1 MTGRQVTTMNKRM
14 WLKGGAA
21 LLLAMT
27 LAGTA
32 AQADD
37 HHDRGGPAVER
48 SDRGGRAEHTE
59 RAQHMDARYNHNQ
72 FYPDRGRMLRALPGS
87 PLSFNRP
94 NGRFFYSGGVWYAP
108 RGPGFVVVGAPIG
121 CFVPILPPFYTTL
134 WIGGFPYY
142 YANETYYTWDASQNG
157 YEVVAPPNDQGAST
171 DAPQPPPPQ
180 GDQLYVYPQNGQT
193 AEQQAT
199 DKYECHRWASS
210 QTGFDPTQSSGGAPP
225 EQLGSQRADYQRAM
239 SACLQGRGYSAR

>member
-1 MTGRQVTTMNKRM
+1 MKKRT
-14 WLKGGAA
+14 WLKGCAA
-21 LLLAMT
+21 LLLALT

-37 HHDRGGPAVER
+37 HHDHGGPAFEH
-48 SDRGGRAEHTE
+48 SDRGGHAE

-72 FYPDRGRMLRALPGS
+72 YYPDRGRTLRAIPGA
-87 PLSFNRP
+87 PLSFSRP

-108 RGPGFVVVGAPIG
+108 RGPGFVVVAAPLG

-142 YANETYYTWDASQNG
+142 YANETYYTWDSSQNG

-180 GDQLYVYPQNGQT
+180 GDQLYIYPQNGQSD
-193 AEQQAT
+193 AQQAT
-199 DKYECHRWASS
+199 DKYECHKWAAS
-210 QTGFDPTQSSGGAPP
+210 QTGFDPTQPPAGG
-225 EQLGSQRADYQRAM
+225 GSADQQRADYRRAM